1 MFGRVAEDGPVAV
14 KKMALVF
21 GLRRP
26 TVLTVDKPWY
36 QKLFRHRQ
44 KLDLGTTPARADHGD
59 ADAQFSLGLKYA
71 NGGGAAP
78 DYEQAAACYLK
89 AAEQNHAQA
98 QFNLGVLYAWG
109 QGVPQDDIKAVMWIQ
124 KAAQQ
129 GIAEAQFN
137 LGMRH
142 YRVMITARLQ
152 DVPESKIEA
161 YKWLHLAAAQGFEG
175 SAAACDCVALVMTRE
190 EVTDGNRRLATFATG
205 HSDHPQVQP

>member
-1 MFGRVAEDGPVAV
+1 MSV
-14 KKMALVF
+14 
-21 GLRRP
+21 
-26 TVLTVDKPWY
+26 VDKPWY
-36 QKLFRHRQ
+36 QKLFRNGR
-44 KLDLGTTPARADHGD
+44 KPDLKTTPARADHGE
-59 ADAQFSLGLKYA
+59 ADAQFRLGLKYA
-71 NGGGAAP
+71 EGAGAAP
-78 DYEQAAACYLK
+78 EYEQAAACYLK

-109 QGVPQDDIKAVMWIQ
+109 RGVPQDDTKAVTWIQ

-129 GIAEAQFN
+129 GVAEAQFN

-175 SAAACDCVALVMTRE
+175 SEAAGDRVALVMTRE
-190 EVTDGNRRLATFATG
+190 EVADGNRRVAAFGTG